1 MYEEC
6 VAMSLLLHKNN
17 AICLVKSNAWTLINF
32 YGKIVSAYQQNNEQ
46 K

>member
-17 AICLVKSNAWTLINF
+17 AICLVKSNAWRPIDF
-32 YGKIVSAYQQNNEQ
+32 YEKIVIAYEQNYEQ